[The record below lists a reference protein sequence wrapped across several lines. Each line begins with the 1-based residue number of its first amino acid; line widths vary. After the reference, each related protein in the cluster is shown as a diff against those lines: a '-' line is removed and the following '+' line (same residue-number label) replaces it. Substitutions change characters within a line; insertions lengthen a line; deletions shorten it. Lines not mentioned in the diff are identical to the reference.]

1 MRTIEQ
7 FAYTGNQIA
16 LDIPSDAKVTIG
28 LNGIEPDSAIELTA
42 EPIGGVATFFLDG
55 IIRSFYKEGRY
66 EIMGCKFH
74 RSDRAIDAYAVIMGS
89 PYHFVRGVAQAG
101 RRRNAVPWT
110 FMMTKTDLQW
120 YEGYELGIVFCVEN
134 PDGLDW
140 DVVSGDI
147 NGEIEQGNHNHSEIR
162 RAVVFTDLTTPPWST
177 GWGNLIG
184 IKFGDEMKD
193 AVTLQK
199 KSVPAHPFYVR
210 WINELGGYDYHMF
223 DCNQQYAYE
232 LASQTTYDMQ
242 DGDGQQVVLDKKGN
256 QTIEVSSGMVTR
268 QNAIAIAKLVLSPDI
283 RWYDEKAGQWIRIT
297 AQAQSIS
304 YQTEQPT
311 SEVVLKFVLPYQTNQ

>member
-7 FAYTGNQIA
+7 FAYTSNQIA
-16 LDIPSDAKVTIG
+16 LDIAATEKQTIEVAG
-28 LNGIEPDSAIELTA
+28 VELTA
-42 EPIGGVATFFLDG
+42 EPIDGVATFFLQGILRSLYADG
-55 IIRSFYKEGRY
+55 RTLID
-66 EIMGCKFH
+66 GCSLH
-74 RSDRAIDAYAVIMGS
+74 YTDSAISTQVQINGGKYF
-89 PYHFVRGVAQAG
+89 FVRGVAQAG
-101 RRRNAVPWT
+101 RKRSAIPWV
-110 FMMTKTDLQW
+110 FMMTKTALQW
-120 YEGYELGIVFCVEN
+120 YEGYELGVVFCVEN

-147 NGEIEQGNHNHSEIR
+147 NGEIEQGHNSHSQIQ
-162 RAVVFTDLTTPPWST
+162 RAVVFTDLSRSPFSI
-177 GWGNLIG
+177 GWDNLIG
-184 IKFGDEMKD
+184 IKFGGEMQD
-193 AVTLQK
+193 AVALQK
-199 KSVPAHPFYVR
+199 KRVPAHPFYVR

-223 DCNQQYAYE
+223 ECNQQHSYA

-242 DGDGQQVVLDKKGN
+242 DGDGQQVVLDKTGN
-256 QTIEVSSGMVTR
+256 HTIEVSSGLVTR

-304 YQTEQPT
+304 LQTEQPT

>member
-1 MRTIEQ
+1 MKEIEQ
-7 FAYTGNQIA
+7 FAYTSNQIA
-16 LDIPSDAKVTIG
+16 LDIAATEKQTIQVAG
-28 LNGIEPDSAIELTA
+28 VELTA
-42 EPIGGVATFFLDG
+42 EPIDGVATFFLDG
-55 IIRSFYKEGRY
+55 ILRSLYADGRTIIDGCSLHY
-66 EIMGCKFH
+66 TDSAISTQVEINGGN
-74 RSDRAIDAYAVIMGS
+74 YW
-89 PYHFVRGVAQAG
+89 FVRGVAQAG
-101 RRRNAVPWT
+101 RRRNAVPWV
-110 FMMTKTDLQW
+110 FMMTKTALQW
-120 YEGYELGIVFCVEN
+120 YEGYELGVVFCVEN
-134 PDGLDW
+134 PDSYDW

-147 NGEIEQGNHNHSEIR
+147 HGDIEQGFNNHSNIKQ
-162 RAVVFTDLTTPPWST
+162 AVVFTDLSTPPWST
-177 GWGNLIG
+177 GWSNLIG
-184 IKFGDEMKD
+184 IKFNGDMKD
-193 AVTLQK
+193 SVTLQK

-223 DCNQQYAYE
+223 ACNQQYAYE

-256 QTIEVSSGMVTR
+256 HTIEVSSGMVTR

-283 RWYDEKAGQWIRIT
+283 RWYDEQAGQWIRIT

>member
-1 MRTIEQ
+1 MNEIEQ
-7 FAYTGNQIA
+7 FAYTSNQIA
-16 LDIPSDAKVTIG
+16 LDIAATEKQTIQVAG
-28 LNGIEPDSAIELTA
+28 VELTA
-42 EPIGGVATFFLDG
+42 EPIDGVATFFLDG
-55 IIRSFYKEGRY
+55 ILRSLYADGRTIIDGCSLHY
-66 EIMGCKFH
+66 TDSAVSSQVEINGGT
-74 RSDRAIDAYAVIMGS
+74 YW
-89 PYHFVRGVAQAG
+89 FVRGVAQAG
-101 RRRNAVPWT
+101 RRRNAVPWV
-110 FMMTKTDLQW
+110 FMMTKTALQW
-120 YEGYELGIVFCVEN
+120 YKGYELGVVFCVEN

-140 DVVSGDI
+140 DVVSGGI
-147 NGEIEQGNHNHSEIR
+147 GGEIEQGNNHHSEIQ
-162 RAVVFTDLTTPPWST
+162 RAVVFTDLST
-177 GWGNLIG
+177 SPLSIGWGNLIG

-199 KSVPAHPFYVR
+199 KRAPAHPFYVR

-223 DCNQQYAYE
+223 ECNQQHAYE

-242 DGDGQQVVLDKKGN
+242 YGDGQQVVLDKKGN
-256 QTIEVSSGMVTR
+256 HTIEVSSGMVTR

-283 RWYDEKAGQWIRIT
+283 RWYDEQAGQWIRIT

>member
-16 LDIPSDAKVTIG
+16 LDIPSSAKVTIG

-55 IIRSFYKEGRY
+55 VIRSFYKDGRNTF
-66 EIMGCKFH
+66 IGCKFH
-74 RSDRAIDAYAVIMGS
+74 YQDRAISAYAVIMGS
-89 PYHFVRGVAQAG
+89 PYYFVRGVAQAG
-101 RRRNAVPWT
+101 RNRKAIPWV
-110 FMMTKTDLQW
+110 FMMTKTALQW
-120 YEGYELGIVFCVEN
+120 YEGYELGVVFCVEN
-134 PDGLDW
+134 PDGIDW
-140 DVVSGDI
+140 DVVSGDT
-147 NGEIEQGNHNHSEIR
+147 NGEIEQGNHHHSDIY
-162 RAVVFTDLTTPPWST
+162 RAVVFTDLTTPPFST

-184 IKFGDEMKD
+184 IKFGGEIQD
-193 AVTLQK
+193 AVTIQK

-223 DCNQQYAYE
+223 ECNQQHDYE

-242 DGDGQQVVLDKKGN
+242 DGDGQQVVLDKTGN
-256 QTIEVSSGMVTR
+256 HTIEVSSGLVTR

-283 RWYDEKAGQWIRIT
+283 RWYDEQSGQWIRIT
-297 AQAQSIS
+297 APQQSIS
-304 YQTEQPT
+304 LKTEQPT